1 MECLPYVRTVFSIHT
16 ANRKSIILTGSIGT
30 DLVHVFIF
38 ILQVSI
44 NLGLV
49 YKIQQHNGIIFQ
61 FIAYIKR
68 RQRTV
73 PEILAAGGRY
83 DHLVCAHLF

>member
-1 MECLPYVRTVFSIHT
+1 MSYVRTVFSIHT
-16 ANRKSIILTGSIGT
+16 TNRKLIMLAGNIGT
-30 DLVHVFIF
+30 SLVHIFIF

-83 DHLVCAHLF
+83 DHLVCTLIF